1 MLDLCAELSDDHALV
16 KDDDVKCWIHDFD
29 LFVKEDSA
37 GTKQLP
43 LANEMEFYMYLNEFA
58 FKTDKGREYMR
69 SQHLGFDKKTGRL
82 AMMRIQAQTF
92 GNVRDS
98 RNEKLPLYN
107 SWECF
112 LL

>member
-1 MLDLCAELSDDHALV
+1 MPEENQQALLDLCAELSDDHALV

-29 LFVKEDSA
+29 LFVKKDSA

-69 SQHLGFDKKTGRL
+69 S
-82 AMMRIQAQTF
+82 
-92 GNVRDS
+92 
-98 RNEKLPLYN
+98 
-107 SWECF
+107 
-112 LL
+112 